1 MKKVALVIAV
11 LIIVGLIALSAYYFL
26 GTKNKYGEAPT
37 PKDLTGVIVPP
48 VTYPLKGKTFVVPN
62 TENILVT
69 LDLVAPSAKR
79 DYPMARY
86 EVGDGV
92 NRGTLVALDDFV
104 TELSSGRRA
113 VPIVVN
119 QGGSGEFFY
128 LAIFTDDGTNI
139 QHIASLPLGDR
150 IKVERIAIEGSKV
163 TVTYFVHDRGQ
174 AMAELPTVETVA
186 IFDIA
191 SLQVLQAGRIP
202 QTESYTESKQ
212 FSGKYLWY
220 ETTYNDGRKVVPA
233 KPDVFTLIF
242 NANQIQLGTD
252 CNSASAA
259 FSATVGSSTTFSI
272 EPLSSTKMFCE
283 SSQETEYF
291 KMFESVATYAE
302 NSNGSIEFTLEDG
315 SVMRFTPV
323 TEVIEYESKAPY
335 TIEDVV
341 SVTTENVDPLQ
352 GAIDDE
358 YTEYTITLKN
368 GSAHKVEVYGMME
381 RSSNEASF
389 TETGFT
395 GDVATL
401 MKLGE

>member
-1 MKKVALVIAV
+1 MVPLLCIYFCYTWSVITFIIDSSRMKKVALVIGV

-26 GTKNKYGEAPT
+26 GTKNKYGEAPA

-62 TENILVT
+62 TENISVT

-150 IKVERIAIEGSKV
+150 IKVERIALEGSNV

-191 SLQVLQAGRIP
+191 SLQVLQAGRVP

-212 FSGKYLWY
+212 FSGKYLWT

-291 KMFESVATYAE
+291 KMFESVATYQE
-302 NSNGSIEFTLEDG
+302 NSNGAIEFSLDDDAL
-315 SVMRFTPV
+315 MRFDPV
-323 TEVIEYESKAPY
+323 KAVIEYESTAP
-335 TIEDVV
+335 
-341 SVTTENVDPLQ
+341 
-352 GAIDDE
+352 
-358 YTEYTITLKN
+358 
-368 GSAHKVEVYGMME
+368 
-381 RSSNEASF
+381 
-389 TETGFT
+389 
-395 GDVATL
+395 
-401 MKLGE
+401 